1 MANNNLAVTVH
12 RPLFLDTKSGFPA
25 GLPNG
30 AIVNIGGVAGPG
42 FTVNGKDLVFAD
54 GTTTG
59 GGTLKLISLQKSYNN
74 SSNANEPAIINLVP
88 GRDFIIDAP
97 GVPGISFKIDAT
109 TGAVSIGNDLF
120 VGGTLTYVNTTTT
133 KSDTLH
139 LTAQSVDHPAL
150 WIGPDANGRAPTSD
164 LLVISLVPGDPTA
177 AVLKVD
183 KDGTTTAS
191 TLNVLGDLTV
201 NGKINGVD
209 LAALAAKVQT
219 HIFVSDS
226 YKHLA
231 REINIDPG
239 SFTNLPVAMARNVQ
253 SVLEFLG
260 NSINNINAQVQ
271 GLHQDVDNLQT
282 QIDDIS
288 TGGTPGSG
296 VSTPSG
302 YTFTAA
308 EPMREW
314 VIEHNKNSKN
324 LVFHVF
330 DENGFMFHPDS
341 AQLVDDNTVTLKF
354 GSPQSGRVNMMFYKI
369 N

>member
-1 MANNNLAVTVH
+1 MADNNLAVTVY
-12 RPLFLDTKSGFPA
+12 RPLFLDTQSGFPS
-25 GLPNG
+25 GLPDG

-42 FTVNGKDLVFAD
+42 FTVDGKDLVFAD

-59 GGTLKLISLQKSYNN
+59 GGTLKLISLQKSYDN

-97 GVPGISFKIDAT
+97 NAPGISFKIDAT
-109 TGAVSIGNDLF
+109 TGAVTIGGDLII
-120 VGGTLTYVNTTTT
+120 GGTHTIVNSITT
-133 KSDTLH
+133 KSESLH
-139 LTAQSVDHPAL
+139 LTAQAVDRPAL
-150 WIGPDANGRAPTSD
+150 WIGPDTNQRAPTTD

-183 KDGTTTAS
+183 AAGTTTAS
-191 TLNVLGDLTV
+191 TLNVIGDLTV
-201 NGKINGVD
+201 GGKINGVD
-209 LAALAAKVQT
+209 LAALAATVRN

-239 SFTNLPVAMARNVQ
+239 SFMNLPVDKARNVQ
-253 SVLEFLG
+253 TVLEFLG

-271 GLHQDVDNLQT
+271 GLHQDVDDLQS

-288 TGGTPGSG
+288 VGGTPGSG
-296 VSTPSG
+296 VSTPTG
-302 YTFTAA
+302 YTFIAT

-324 LVFHVF
+324 LMFHVF

-369 N
+369 T